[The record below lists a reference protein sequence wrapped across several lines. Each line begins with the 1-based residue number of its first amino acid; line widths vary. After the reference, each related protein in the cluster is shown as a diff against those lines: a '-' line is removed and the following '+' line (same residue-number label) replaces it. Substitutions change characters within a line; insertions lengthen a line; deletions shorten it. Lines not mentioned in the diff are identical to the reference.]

1 MIVKGLKMDRT
12 LEVEFLEISRDGCGG
27 FLRDNMESLHVIL
40 RLECLCGGIKTKRIR
55 IFQTIR
61 SRRLRIFEARSRS
74 SDGEEGLRWQEVE
87 AIYVR
92 AGWDGCFDCSSV
104 KVKFE
109 DRSVYKLDCGDC
121 PKVQIQFES
130 VWKCQPFH
138 HLSSNNTKSYWS
150 YIRITCSMGLW
161 EKQNLIENRGC
172 INCVFGSYDF
182 LP

>member
-1 MIVKGLKMDRT
+1 MRPKICEIAAQIKVHLSRKDLHCKKLFSCTIALVSLLKQELSTTQLTLKMDRT
-12 LEVEFLEISRDGCGG
+12 LEVEILQISRDECGG
-27 FLRDNMESLHVIL
+27 FLRDNMESLHIIL

-61 SRRLRIFEARSRS
+61 SRKLRIFEARSRS
-74 SDGEEGLRWQEVE
+74 SDGEEGLWWQEVE

-104 KVKFE
+104 KVTFE

-130 VWKCQPFH
+130 V
-138 HLSSNNTKSYWS
+138 
-150 YIRITCSMGLW
+150 
-161 EKQNLIENRGC
+161 
-172 INCVFGSYDF
+172 
-182 LP
+182 